1 MKVLAITTIPSG
13 LDLQKNGVRYID
25 ATLIDSETG
34 EILDEYNSGIL
45 RLPLGI
51 IDEIPLED
59 HPDDQLEGLVEYRE
73 AAERFQEFMSEIT
86 LEYESDPSPETRITV
101 VLDQDAGWINLWLS
115 YNGLEHIELTTHG
128 KRIVI
133 DYYSW
138 LSGIELW
145 DISRIVPEKFDNS
158 LELARAFVNNNKKR
172 LENKQTIHHLVEER
186 NKFQDC
192 TAHLRYLF
200 GAFFMFGCVF
210 GHLCF

>member
-34 EILDEYNSGIL
+34 EILDEYQSGIL
-45 RLPLGI
+45 RLPPNI
-51 IDEIPLED
+51 VDDIPLED
-59 HPDDQLEGLVEYRE
+59 RPDDLLERLVEYSD
-73 AAERFQEFMSEIT
+73 AAERFQEFMSEIS
-86 LEYESDPSPETRITV
+86 LEYESDPSPETRITI
-101 VLDQDAGWINLWLS
+101 VLDQDAGWLNSWLS

-158 LELARAFVNNNKKR
+158 LELARVFVNNNKKR
-172 LENKQTIHHLVEER
+172 LENKQRIHILVEER
-186 NKFQDC
+186 SKFQDY
-192 TAHLRYLF
+192 TAHLRYLL
-200 GAFFMFGCVF
+200 GAFFMFGCVA